1 MLPILRVYFNS
12 CKFLFNFMS
21 DNSLPTMKKAS
32 TGILNRILMTFIT
45 VVIIAIMM
53 PVLILDV
60 FTVSG
65 DSMRPTL
72 KDGERVMVNKLLFG
86 ARIYTRFNF
95 MDPDLESF
103 RMPGLRDIRPGDI
116 LIFNSPYPDSSG
128 EIHFRINHVLAKRCI
143 GTPGDTVSI
152 KNGFFVNS
160 SIPGEIIGLEKA
172 QRWLARRPDSVLLT
186 DTIIDFHTVMLP
198 GGRSWTIKNFGP
210 MLIPAKGNSIVL
222 SDSTAALYGRL
233 IEYETGSSPIKN
245 TACFTI
251 DGSPLTEYTFQSDWY
266 FMAGDNLTNS
276 RDSRYY
282 GPVPGDFIVGIVP
295 GRQ

>member
-1 MLPILRVYFNS
+1 
-12 CKFLFNFMS
+12 
-21 DNSLPTMKKAS
+21 MKKAS

-45 VVIIAIMM
+45 VVIIAILT
-53 PVLILDV
+53 PVLIMDI
-60 FTVSG
+60 FTISG
-65 DSMRPTL
+65 DSMSPTL
-72 KDGERVMVNKLLFG
+72 RNGERVMVNKLLFG

-95 MDPDLESF
+95 KDPELESF

-128 EIHFRINHVLAKRCI
+128 KIHFRINRVLAKRCI

-160 SIPGEIIGLEKA
+160 SIPEEIIGLENA
-172 QRWLARRPDSVLLT
+172 QRWLARRPDSVLLA
-186 DTIIDFHTVMLP
+186 DTLIDFHTVMLP
-198 GGRSWTIKNFGP
+198 GGRTWTIRNFGP

-233 IEYETGSSPIKN
+233 IEYETGNCPVKN
-245 TACFTI
+245 IAGGCYTI
-251 DGSPLTEYTFQSDWY
+251 DGSPLTKYTFRSNWF

-282 GPVPGDFIVGIVP
+282 GPVPEDFIVGIVFK
-295 GRQ
+295 

>member
-1 MLPILRVYFNS
+1 
-12 CKFLFNFMS
+12 MS
-21 DNSLPTMKKAS
+21 DNSLQTMKKES
-32 TGILNRILMTFIT
+32 TGILNRILLTFIT
-45 VVIIAIMM
+45 VVTIAILT
-53 PVLILDV
+53 PVLILDI

-72 KDGERVMVNKLLFG
+72 RNGERVMVNKLLFG
-86 ARIYTRFNF
+86 ARIYTKFNF
-95 MDPDLESF
+95 KSTELESF

-128 EIHFRINHVLAKRCI
+128 KIHFRINRVLAKRCI

-160 SIPGEIIGLEKA
+160 SIPGEIIGLENA
-172 QRWLARRPDSVLLT
+172 QRRLARRPDSVLLA
-186 DTIIDFHTVMLP
+186 DTFIDFHTVTLP
-198 GGRSWTIKNFGP
+198 GGRTWTIRNFGP

-233 IEYETGSSPIKN
+233 IEYETGNCPVKN
-245 TACFTI
+245 IAGGCYTI
-251 DGSPLTEYTFQSDWY
+251 DGSPLTTYTFRSNWF

-282 GPVPGDFIVGIVP
+282 GPVPEDFIVGIVFK
-295 GRQ
+295 

>member
-1 MLPILRVYFNS
+1 
-12 CKFLFNFMS
+12 MS
-21 DNSLPTMKKAS
+21 DNSLQTMKKES
-32 TGILNRILMTFIT
+32 TGILNRILLTFIT
-45 VVIIAIMM
+45 VVTIAILT
-53 PVLILDV
+53 PVLILDI

-65 DSMRPTL
+65 DSMSPTL
-72 KDGERVMVNKLLFG
+72 RNGERVMVNKLLFG

-95 MDPDLESF
+95 KDPELESF

-128 EIHFRINHVLAKRCI
+128 KIHFRINRVLAKRCI

-160 SIPGEIIGLEKA
+160 SIPEEIIGLENA
-172 QRWLARRPDSVLLT
+172 QRWLARRPDSVLLA
-186 DTIIDFHTVMLP
+186 DTLIDFHTVMLP
-198 GGRSWTIKNFGP
+198 GGRTWTIKDFGP
-210 MLIPAKGNSIVL
+210 VLIPATGSSVTL
-222 SDSTAALYGRL
+222 SESTAALYSRM
-233 IEYETGSSPIKN
+233 IEYETGAVPVRD
-245 TACFTI
+245 TAVGCYTI
-251 DGSPLTEYTFQSDWY
+251 NGSLMTEYTFQSDWY

-282 GPVPGDFIVGIVP
+282 GPVPKDFIIGIVS